1 MLILPKINR
10 YYLAVAHQKNFS
22 GRPTSKIFGY
32 STGLI
37 IRTSLTFIDFSFN
50 FSGWRNLTHFITLA
64 QKYNLLVN
72 IRIGPY
78 MDAEFEFGG
87 FPWWLLKYDRIKLRE
102 WNPT

>member
-1 MLILPKINR
+1 MFSKMQDPSLLFEDCLSK
-10 YYLAVAHQKNFS
+10 YLLENYRFLWL
-22 GRPTSKIFGY
+22 RLT
-32 STGLI
+32 
-37 IRTSLTFIDFSFN
+37 LTFTDFSFN

-87 FPWWLLKYDRIKLRE
+87 FPWWLLKYDSIKLRT